1 MYNHEKYAQVKSEIE
16 MRRQRAESEAD
27 ARAAELR
34 RKSPE
39 LAKIDEE
46 LSHTGPNLFR
56 AALAGEDLMP
66 LRERNEELNL
76 KRREIIKAL
85 GYPEDYTTPDY
96 TCRKC
101 SDTGY
106 TKKGAVCSCL
116 KEELMKAAIA
126 SSGIGDLIE
135 KQSFENFELGI
146 YSTDEKLY
154 TLMKTNLE
162 TAKSYA
168 ENFKS
173 SKGNLLLI
181 GKTGTGK
188 THISTAIAREVIR
201 RGFDVIYDSAQN
213 IINDFETD
221 RFKSGY
227 RETESRSD
235 KYSEC
240 DLLIIDDL
248 GTEFITQF
256 SVSCIYN
263 LINTRENR
271 GLATII
277 STNLSS
283 KELSQKYDDRICS
296 RLLGKNYRTLIFL
309 GDDRRI
315 NSI

>member
-1 MYNHEKYAQVKSEIE
+1 MYNHENYAQVKSEIE
-16 MRRQRAESEAD
+16 MRRIRAESEAD
-27 ARAAELR
+27 ARSAELR
-34 RKSPE
+34 ARSVE
-39 LAKIDEE
+39 FAKIDEE
-46 LSHTGPNLFR
+46 LALTGPNLFR
-56 AALAGEDLMP
+56 AALAGEDLAP
-66 LRERNEELNL
+66 LRLRNEELNL
-76 KRREIIKAL
+76 KRKEIIRSFGL
-85 GYPEDYTTPDY
+85 PEDYTEPHY
-96 TCRKC
+96 TCNIC

-106 TKKGAVCSCL
+106 TKKGSVCRCL

-146 YSTDEKLY
+146 YSCDEKIY
-154 TLMKTNLE
+154 SMMKANLE
-162 TAKSYA
+162 AAKSYA
-168 ENFKS
+168 ENFKNS
-173 SKGNLLLI
+173 RGNLLFI

-188 THISTAIAREVIR
+188 THISTAIAREVIK

-213 IINDFETD
+213 IINDFEAD

-227 RETESRSD
+227 RDTESRAE
-235 KYSEC
+235 KYLEC
-240 DLLIIDDL
+240 DLLILDDL

-256 SVSCIYN
+256 SISCLYN

-283 KELSQKYDDRICS
+283 KELSVKYDDRICS
-296 RLLGKNYRTLIFL
+296 RLLGKNYRALLFL

-315 NSI
+315 NSK